1 MTLQELKKEKIEAMK
16 ARDKEAVTALNVIIN
31 KLMLIEKSGKGEV
44 TELDVTNAI
53 QKTQKELLEERDAF
67 EKAGR
72 DDTVEALNKQIA
84 SIEKYLP
91 KLLTAEEI
99 DKIIKGLDDKSIP
112 SVMRYFSANYAGKVD
127 MKMVNEILRKQ

>member
-44 TELDVTNAI
+44 TELDVTSAI

-72 DDTVEALNKQIA
+72 DDTVETLNKQIA

-99 DKIIKGLDDKSIP
+99 DKISKGLDDKSIP

>member
-72 DDTVEALNKQIA
+72 DDTVETLNKQIA

-99 DKIIKGLDDKSIP
+99 DKIVKGLDDKSIP

>member
-72 DDTVEALNKQIA
+72 DDTVETLNKQIA

>member
-72 DDTVEALNKQIA
+72 DDTVETLNKQIA

-112 SVMRYFSANYAGKVD
+112 TVMRYFSANYAGKVD

>member
-1 MTLQELKKEKIEAMK
+1 MTLQELKKEKMEAMK

-72 DDTVEALNKQIA
+72 DDTVETLNKQIA

>member
-72 DDTVEALNKQIA
+72 DDTVETLNKQIA

-99 DKIIKGLDDKSIP
+99 DKISKGLDDKSIP

>member
-1 MTLQELKKEKIEAMK
+1 
-16 ARDKEAVTALNVIIN
+16 VIIN

-44 TELDVTNAI
+44 TELDVTSAI

-72 DDTVEALNKQIA
+72 DDTVETLNKQIA

-112 SVMRYFSANYAGKVD
+112 TVMRYFSANYAGKVD

>member
-44 TELDVTNAI
+44 TELDVTSAI

-72 DDTVEALNKQIA
+72 DDTVETLNKQIA

-112 SVMRYFSANYAGKVD
+112 TVMRYFSANYAGKVD

>member
-16 ARDKEAVTALNVIIN
+16 ARDKEAVTALNVIMN

-44 TELDVTNAI
+44 TELDVTSAI

-72 DDTVEALNKQIA
+72 DDTVETLNKQIA

-112 SVMRYFSANYAGKVD
+112 TVMRYFSANYAGKVD